1 MQAAPVVTAPS
12 VIATLTELFR
22 DVFDDDGIV
31 LDAGT
36 TAADIAAWDSLN
48 HISLLIAAE
57 MRFGIKFKTAEM
69 EDLKNV
75 GELAAMITRLTGQRT

>member
-1 MQAAPVVTAPS
+1 MNAIPS
-12 VIATLTELFR
+12 PASGPILGTLTELFR
-22 DVFDDDGIV
+22 DVFDDDAIV
-31 LDAGT
+31 LGAAT
-36 TAADIAAWDSLN
+36 TAADIPAWDSLN

-75 GELAAMITRLTGQRT
+75 GELVAMITRLTGQRT